1 MSLGGPGL
9 GGGGAGFPAAGA
21 GFAAAAAGFAAG
33 AVPANLTNIQRSTA
47 NVFEQTLASI
57 TDLYLIN
64 RRETQNM
71 KRPQPKKT
79 RFLSIGLG
87 SVLILIPLEL
97 YPIIFAYC
105 LLILN

>member
-47 NVFEQTLASI
+47 IVFEQTLASI

-64 RRETQNM
+64 RRET
-71 KRPQPKKT
+71 
-79 RFLSIGLG
+79 
-87 SVLILIPLEL
+87 
-97 YPIIFAYC
+97 
-105 LLILN
+105 